1 MSDHPRRLPAAGIDY
16 RGTRGYPVGSMRPWH
31 YWIGLFCLL
40 AALVAAPQDAQV
52 RTRVAEGFDQPVG
65 KPDADGYY
73 MSRGFASYHPG
84 EDWNGLGGGNSDLGA
99 PVYVIGNGYVTFAR
113 DARMGWGN
121 VVLVRHTFMENGSLS
136 TVDSMYA
143 HLDKILVR
151 EGQQVTRGQQVGT
164 IGTNRGMYVAHL
176 HFEIRKN
183 LHIGINRSAFARDF
197 TNYWRPGAFISSHR
211 KLPGGG
217 RSAMIVTDTYRIG
230 ANIAPPPDNLSAEKS
245 AASAK
250 PPPVKIPAAPPRTF
264 RVNRFEDVGPY

>member
-1 MSDHPRRLPAAGIDY
+1 
-16 RGTRGYPVGSMRPWH
+16 MRPRY
-31 YWIGLFCLL
+31 YWIALFCLL
-40 AALVAAPQDAQV
+40 AGLVAAPQGDQV

-121 VVLVRHTFMENGSLS
+121 VVLVRHTFMENGSLA

-143 HLDKILVR
+143 HLDRILVR
-151 EGQQVTRGQQVGT
+151 EGQQLTRGQQVGT

-183 LHIGINRSAFARDF
+183 LHIGINRSAFARDL
-197 TNYWRPGAFISSHR
+197 TNYWRPGTFISSHR

-217 RSAMIVTDTYRIG
+217 RSAMVVTNTYRIG
-230 ANIAPPPDNLSAEKS
+230 DSIAPPPADSPAAKS
-245 AASAK
+245 AAGAK
-250 PPPVKIPAAPPRTF
+250 TAPVKIPAASPRNF